1 MFLGIDLG
9 TSEVKVVLLRDNHHV
24 LATASHKLALSRP
37 QPQWSEQ
44 DPREWWHAADA
55 AVGAVRDQAPM
66 AFAAVRAIGLSG
78 QMHGAT
84 LLDRADQV
92 LRPAILWNDTRASV
106 ECAELTARC
115 PALAEIAGN
124 LAMPGFT
131 APKLAWVARHEPKV
145 FARVAAVLLPKDYLR
160 LLMTGSK
167 VSDLS
172 DAAGTLW
179 LDVARRD
186 WSDPLLEATGLTRAQ
201 MPRLVEGSAPSGTLL
216 PAVARAWGLSPSVV
230 VAGGGG
236 DNAASAVGIG
246 AVRPG
251 DGFVSLGTSGVL
263 FVVTDRFRPNPASAV
278 HAFCHALP
286 DRWHQMSVMLSAA
299 SCLAWLT
306 RLLGARDE
314 AVLLEQVRAANPA
327 ALARAPIFLPYLSG
341 ERTPHNDAYAQ
352 GAWFGLNHDTQPAQ
366 LAWSVLEGVAFGLL
380 DGLNALKAAGTT
392 VGRLALVGGGA
403 RSAEWAQLLASCLE
417 TEVATLE
424 GGETGGAL
432 GAARLGWM
440 AVGGS
445 EAEVCLSPAVRQV
458 FTPSDAQRERLA
470 PRYERFRELYPRV
483 RDLYQR

>member
-1 MFLGIDLG
+1 
-9 TSEVKVVLLRDNHHV
+9 
-24 LATASHKLALSRP
+24 
-37 QPQWSEQ
+37 
-44 DPREWWHAADA
+44 
-55 AVGAVRDQAPM
+55 M

-84 LLDRADQV
+84 LLDRAGPGADG
-92 LRPAILWNDTRASV
+92 PPSCWNDTRPSV
-106 ECAELTARC
+106 ECPELTARC

-131 APKLAWVARHEPKV
+131 APKLAWVARHEPEV

-251 DGFVSLGTSGVL
+251 GGFVSLGTSGVL
-263 FVVTDRFRPNPASAV
+263 FVVTDRFR
-278 HAFCHALP
+278 
-286 DRWHQMSVMLSAA
+286 
-299 SCLAWLT
+299 
-306 RLLGARDE
+306 
-314 AVLLEQVRAANPA
+314 
-327 ALARAPIFLPYLSG
+327 
-341 ERTPHNDAYAQ
+341 AQ
-352 GAWFGLNHDTQPAQ
+352 PGL
-366 LAWSVLEGVAFGLL
+366 
-380 DGLNALKAAGTT
+380 
-392 VGRLALVGGGA
+392 GGA
-403 RSAEWAQLLASCLE
+403 RFL
-417 TEVATLE
+417 
-424 GGETGGAL
+424 
-432 GAARLGWM
+432 
-440 AVGGS
+440 
-445 EAEVCLSPAVRQV
+445 
-458 FTPSDAQRERLA
+458 
-470 PRYERFRELYPRV
+470 PRPLRTAGTR
-483 RDLYQR
+483 